1 MKLKTFIVTLA
12 MTAAMSAA
20 CFAQDISVS
29 INGNIVS
36 FPNQQPVI
44 VEGRTLIPLRGVF
57 DNMGYSIDWNG
68 ETKTVTLTKGSD
80 TITVNIGESCYY
92 LNGTQHAIDVPAQI
106 INSSTMLPLR
116 AIGEASGC
124 EVLWDGET
132 KIATIVDS
140 SSVSTEPIQGTVYS
154 TTQAERDFVTALSST
169 NAEFNTKAV
178 EFITLF
184 QKINAG
190 GIPDADTLAEV
201 RTKAA
206 EMNAASSKA
215 AQAIGALSAPEKY
228 QNVKD
233 VSVKYMNS
241 LAELTQLIVD
251 GIDGNISAEEYASK
265 LNSIGTQVALNE
277 AEYQTVMKA
286 MLNQ

>member
-29 INGNIVS
+29 INGNVVS

-57 DNMGYSIDWNG
+57 DNMGYTIDWNG

-80 TITVNIGESCYY
+80 TLTVNIGESCYY
-92 LNGTQHAIDVPAQI
+92 LNGEAHSIDVPAQI

-132 KIATIVDS
+132 KMATIVDT
-140 SSVSTEPIQGTVYS
+140 SSVSTQPIEGTIY
-154 TTQAERDFVTALSST
+154 TTDKAESEFIQALTAT
-169 NAEFNTKAV
+169 NSEFNTKAV
-178 EFITLF
+178 EFIQLF
-184 QKINAG
+184 QKVNTEGINGAE
-190 GIPDADTLAEV
+190 DLATV
-201 RTKAA
+201 RAQSA
-206 EMNAASSKA
+206 EMHDASTKA
-215 AQAIGALSAPEKY
+215 AQAIAALSAPAKY

-233 VSVKYMNS
+233 ISVEYMNL
-241 LAELTQLIVD
+241 LADLTQLIVD
-251 GIDGNISAEEYASK
+251 GIDGNISPDEYLQK
-265 LNSIGTQVALNE
+265 LNSIGTQVALKE
-277 AEYQTVMKA
+277 AEYQTVMKG

>member
-57 DNMGYSIDWNG
+57 DNMGYAIDWNG

-80 TITVNIGESCYY
+80 NIVVNIGESCYY
-92 LNGTQHAIDVPAQI
+92 LNGEQHAIDVPAQI

-132 KIATIVDS
+132 KIATIVDTS
-140 SSVSTEPIQGTVYS
+140 AVSTEPIQGTVY
-154 TTQAERDFVTALSST
+154 TTDQSEMDFINQLTAV
-169 NAEFNTKAV
+169 NGEFNTKAV
-178 EFITLF
+178 EFINLF
-184 QKINAG
+184 QKINTE
-190 GIPDADTLAEV
+190 GINGAEDLATV
-201 RTKAA
+201 RAQAA

-215 AQAIGALSAPEKY
+215 SQAISAIPAPAKY

-233 VSVKYMNS
+233 TSVKYMNS

-251 GIDGNISAEEYASK
+251 GIDGNITPDEYISK
-265 LNSIGTQVALNE
+265 LNTIGTQVALNE
-277 AEYQTVMKA
+277 AEYQTVMKS
-286 MLNQ
+286 MLQ